1 MSIKQKEEITIWA
14 FKDGKKGHEKQVEAL
29 ISEISLFKKI
39 DLHQFTSWENHNSV
53 PDIIIGAG
61 NDTHKHMLTAKK
73 EHPKAKTI
81 VLMKPSLRPT
91 QWFDIAIVPDMDTYY
106 LGKPKNVITTKGV
119 LSKYSDLKT
128 KPKTGLIIIG
138 GKSRHYHF
146 RKNVVKQQIEWLVND
161 LFKDYQW
168 KITTSPRSPN
178 LDIPVHS
185 GNASFFS
192 WKDTP
197 ENWLSEEIKQSEI
210 TFLTPES
217 VSVLYE
223 GLSTNTK
230 VYVFHHEHHTDGQY
244 STKRNTKV
252 TKNIDKLKDSG
263 QIGYIDSKRYLLS
276 RSIKSA
282 DLVHPKINEPLSE
295 TKKVVQK
302 LLEIL

>member
-1 MSIKQKEEITIWA
+1 M
-14 FKDGKKGHEKQVEAL
+14 
-29 ISEISLFKKI
+29 
-39 DLHQFTSWENHNSV
+39 
-53 PDIIIGAG
+53 
-61 NDTHKHMLTAKK
+61 
-73 EHPKAKTI
+73 
-81 VLMKPSLRPT
+81 
-91 QWFDIAIVPDMDTYY
+91 
-106 LGKPKNVITTKGV
+106 
-119 LSKYSDLKT
+119 
-128 KPKTGLIIIG
+128 
-138 GKSRHYHF
+138 
-146 RKNVVKQQIEWLVND
+146 
-161 LFKDYQW
+161 
-168 KITTSPRSPN
+168 
-178 LDIPVHS
+178 
-185 GNASFFS
+185 
-192 WKDTP
+192 
-197 ENWLSEEIKQSEI
+197 SEEIKQSEI

-263 QIGYIDSKRYLLS
+263 QIGYVDSKRYLLS

>member
-1 MSIKQKEEITIWA
+1 MSLKQKEEITIWA

-29 ISEISLFKKI
+29 ISEFTLFKKVK
-39 DLHQFTSWENHNSV
+39 LYEFNAWETHNSV

-61 NDTHKHMLTAKK
+61 NNTPKHILKAKK
-73 EHPKAKTI
+73 EYPLAKTT

-91 QWFDIAIVPDMDTYY
+91 QWFDIAIVPDMDRYY

-119 LSKYSDLKT
+119 LSKYSDLAT

-146 RKNVVKQQIEWLVND
+146 RKKVVKQQIEWLLND
-161 LFKDYQW
+161 VFQDYQW

-178 LDIPVHS
+178 LDIPKHS
-185 GNASFFS
+185 KNAKFFS
-192 WKDTP
+192 WKDTD
-197 ENWLSEEIKQSEI
+197 EGWLSEEIKQSEI

-230 VYVFHHEHHTDGQY
+230 VYVFHHEHHTADQHG
-244 STKRNTKV
+244 SKRKTKV
-252 TKNIDKLKDSG
+252 TRNIDKLKLQG

-282 DLVHPKINEPLSE
+282 DLIHPQFSEPLNE
-295 TKKVVQK
+295 TKRVVEK
-302 LLEIL
+302 LFEIL

>member
-1 MSIKQKEEITIWA
+1 MSLKQKEEITIWA

-29 ISEISLFKKI
+29 ISEFTLFKKVN
-39 DLHQFTSWENHNSV
+39 LYEFNAWEINNSV

-61 NDTHKHMLTAKK
+61 NNTHKHILKAKK
-73 EHPKAKTI
+73 EYPLAKTI

-91 QWFDIAIVPDMDTYY
+91 QWFDIAIVPDMDRYY

-119 LSKYSDLKT
+119 LSKYSDLAT

-146 RKNVVKQQIEWLVND
+146 RKKVVKQQIEWLLND
-161 LFKDYQW
+161 VFQDYQW

-178 LDIPVHS
+178 LDIPKHS
-185 GNASFFS
+185 KNAKFFS
-192 WKDTP
+192 WKDTD
-197 ENWLSEEIKQSEI
+197 EGWLSEEIKQSEI

-230 VYVFHHEHHTDGQY
+230 VYVFHHEHHTADQHG
-244 STKRNTKV
+244 SKRKTKV
-252 TKNIDKLKDSG
+252 TRNIDKLKLQG

-282 DLVHPKINEPLSE
+282 DLIHPQFSEPLNE
-295 TKKVVQK
+295 TKRVVEK
-302 LLEIL
+302 LFEIL

>member
-1 MSIKQKEEITIWA
+1 MSLKQKEEITIWA

-29 ISEISLFKKI
+29 ISEFILFKKVN
-39 DLHQFTSWENHNSV
+39 LYEFNAWETHNSV

-61 NDTHKHMLTAKK
+61 NNTHKHILKAKK
-73 EHPKAKTI
+73 ECPLAKTI

-91 QWFDIAIVPDMDTYY
+91 QWFDIVIVPDMDRYY

-119 LSKYSDLKT
+119 LSKYSDMAT

-146 RKNVVKQQIEWLVND
+146 RKKVVKQQIEWLLND
-161 LFKDYQW
+161 VFQDYQW

-178 LDIPVHS
+178 LDIPKHS
-185 GNASFFS
+185 GNAEFLS
-192 WKDTP
+192 WKDTD
-197 ENWLSEEIKQSEI
+197 EDWLSDEIKQSEI

-230 VYVFHHEHHTDGQY
+230 VYVFHHEHHTADQY
-244 STKRNTKV
+244 GSKRKTKV
-252 TKNIDKLKDSG
+252 TRNIEKLKLLG

-282 DLVHPKINEPLSE
+282 DLIHPQFSEPLNE
-295 TKKVVQK
+295 TKRVVEK
-302 LLEIL
+302 LFEIL